1 MESWIMEIMNHYG
14 YLGIA
19 LLIAIENLFPPI
31 PSELILTFGGFMTTY
46 TKMNIIG
53 VVLSSTVGSVFGAIV
68 LYQCGSLLSRERL
81 GKILTGKVGKILHF
95 KEEDIEKAFNWFDSQ
110 GNYTVLFCRCIPIV
124 RSIIS
129 IPAGMAH
136 MNFSNFLVLTT
147 VGSTIWNFVLVT
159 LGAFAGASWK
169 KMVLY
174 MNTYSDVAI
183 AVTIGFL
190 LIGLLLY
197 LKKRFLK

>member
-174 MNTYSDVAI
+174 MNTYSDAAI